1 MTVAH
6 EAAAPATR
14 RRRDAMAAARYEF
27 RVRGRMSDDT
37 AGEFDELEVLQAT
50 PETVLHGEVT
60 DDAHLHGI
68 LARFQAL
75 GLHVVSMREVR
86 P

>member
-1 MTVAH
+1 MPGAH
-6 EAAAPATR
+6 F
-14 RRRDAMAAARYEF
+14 EF
-27 RVRGRMSDDT
+27 RVQGRLSEEV
-37 AGEFDELEVLQAT
+37 AGEFDELEVAGAA
-50 PETVLHGEVT
+50 PETVLHGEVV

-75 GLHVVSMREVR
+75 GLHVVSMREV